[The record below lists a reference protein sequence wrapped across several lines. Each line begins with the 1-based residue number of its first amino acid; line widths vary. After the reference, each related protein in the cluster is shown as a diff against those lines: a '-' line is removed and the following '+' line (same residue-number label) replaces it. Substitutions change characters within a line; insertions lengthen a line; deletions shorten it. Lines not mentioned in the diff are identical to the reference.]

1 VREFCRAGLA
11 AFEVPV
17 RIFALDAFP
26 TTTSAN
32 GTKVQRAKLREI
44 AQARLTI

>member
-1 VREFCRAGLA
+1 
-11 AFEVPV
+11 VPV

-32 GTKVQRAKLREI
+32 GTKVQRAKLREM
-44 AQARLTI
+44 AQARLKA